1 MTNGVDSGSSLVVIF
16 SNDRSQLKQV
26 FNELEGSLSPSD
38 EVVVVNSGG
47 LRATQNDPFILIPQ
61 SGELLGQIK
70 EMLDDRPKNF
80 VVLMAPGVA
89 GYGAWLS
96 ELVSAFDKLPEDSVV
111 VPRSAFCTGPQ
122 MVAVSDASVVFS
134 KQKRHHFSIDWIENY
149 RGLVTL
155 EGAASHL
162 CLAVRSEDLLSGL
175 KELGPEA
182 STGERFEDLFEGLF
196 AWASR
201 YGGIYISH
209 GSLVSS
215 KGKYVQAKPYLDHI
229 PTRKEFPLVS
239 GCLIVKNEEQYIGEC
254 LKSLSDFV
262 DEIVVY
268 DTGSEDATIELA
280 ESFGARVIRG
290 YWDDDFG
297 AARNRSL
304 THCKGRWILWV
315 DADERVLGDPA
326 KVRAR
331 LAEPVL
337 RFSESEC
344 KQIKIRN
351 FYGHGLFHSMSHV
364 SMRIFLRI
372 EGAFYGALHERVRRR
387 ARFDFL
393 FEDLG
398 ANVFR
403 ELTIDHLGYMN
414 EAMTKRTKTERNTE
428 LAGKNFEVVSSLE
441 ALMQQARTYM
451 FSGDLPTA
459 RETAIEVLDKLDDS
473 ETSDSERRW
482 LEATSYGLILDSLI
496 LEKNHEL
503 AEHWLEKFEE
513 KSHFMSRPMAL
524 RARIRLLQGRY
535 SEALALFR
543 SLPVSEIGNDGLE
556 VAFDHYVPE
565 MVECL
570 SQLGRPV
577 EAAELLLD
585 YFEND
590 GVLDIHLG
598 RLVELMKEAA
608 IPISRLA
615 RSVKNVRQ
623 ESFYA
628 QFLQLEPK
636 IADGILEQIYLG
648 GDHSTIL
655 LATAAKIARMLD
667 IERMLEWG
675 ARLRM
680 FGFDQFC
687 PLVIKASDPSV
698 VELERVVCA
707 AVAYGAFSDQRA
719 KEICISIL
727 ANNAS
732 EELINAVSVYAPSL
746 LVKG

>member
-1 MTNGVDSGSSLVVIF
+1 MSGSSIVVIF
-16 SNDRSQLKQV
+16 ADDRPQLKSV
-26 FNELEGSLSPSD
+26 MGELEGSLSQID
-38 EVVVVNSGG
+38 ELVVVNCGG
-47 LRATQNDPFILIPQ
+47 IRAAKKDPFLLVPLDTNLPSQLAGIL
-61 SGELLGQIK
+61 GA
-70 EMLDDRPKNF
+70 RPKDF
-80 VVLMAPGVA
+80 VVLLAPGVA

-96 ELVSAFDKLPEDSVV
+96 ELVSTFDKLPEDSVV

-122 MVAVSDASVVFS
+122 MVAVSDASAVFS
-134 KQKRHHFSIDWIENY
+134 KQRRHRFSIDWIENY
-149 RGLVTL
+149 RGFVTL
-155 EGAASHL
+155 EGAASNL

-175 KELGPEA
+175 KELGTGVF
-182 STGERFEDLFEGLF
+182 TGERYEDLFEGFF
-196 AWASR
+196 ALAARS
-201 YGGIYISH
+201 GGIYISH

-215 KGKYVQAKPYLDHI
+215 KGKYMEAKPYLDQV
-229 PTRKEFPLVS
+229 PTREDFPLVS

-254 LKSLSDFV
+254 LKSLSSFV

-280 ESFGARVIRG
+280 EAFGARVIRG

-331 LAEPVL
+331 LAEPIL

-459 RETAIEVLDKLDDS
+459 RETAIEVLNKLDDS
-473 ETSDSERRW
+473 ATSDSERRW
-482 LEATSYGLILDSLI
+482 LEATSFGLILDSLI

-513 KSHFMSRPMAL
+513 KSYFMSRPMAL

-570 SQLGRPV
+570 SQLGRPI

-590 GVLDIHLG
+590 GVLDVHLG

-628 QFLQLEPK
+628 QFLQLEPSV
-636 IADGILEQIYLG
+636 ADEILEQIYLG

-655 LATAAKIARMLD
+655 LATAAKVALMLD
-667 IERMLEWG
+667 LERMLEWG

-680 FGFDQFC
+680 SGFGQFC
-687 PLVIKASDPSV
+687 PLVSKADDPSV
-698 VELERVVCA
+698 VELDRVVYA

-727 ANNAS
+727 ANNHT
-732 EELINAVSVYAPSL
+732 EELISAVSVYAPSL
-746 LVKG
+746 LVKS

>member
-1 MTNGVDSGSSLVVIF
+1 MSGSSIVVIF
-16 SNDRSQLKQV
+16 ADDRPQLKSV
-26 FNELEGSLSPSD
+26 MGELEGSLSQID
-38 EVVVVNSGG
+38 ELVVVNCGG
-47 LRATQNDPFILIPQ
+47 IRAAKKDPFLLVPLDANLPSQLAGIL
-61 SGELLGQIK
+61 GA
-70 EMLDDRPKNF
+70 RPKDF
-80 VVLMAPGVA
+80 VVLLAPGVA

-96 ELVSAFDKLPEDSVV
+96 ELVSTFDKLPEDSVV

-122 MVAVSDASVVFS
+122 AVAISDASAVFS
-134 KQKRHHFSIDWIENY
+134 KQKRHRFSIDWIENY
-149 RGLVTL
+149 RGFVTL
-155 EGAASHL
+155 EGAASNL

-175 KELGPEA
+175 KELG
-182 STGERFEDLFEGLF
+182 TGVFKGERYEDLFEGFF
-196 AWASR
+196 ALAARS
-201 YGGIYISH
+201 GGIYISH

-215 KGKYVQAKPYLDHI
+215 KGKYMEAKPYLDQI
-229 PTRKEFPLVS
+229 PIREDFPLVS

-280 ESFGARVIRG
+280 EAFGAKVVRG

-304 THCKGRWILWV
+304 THCKGRWILWI
-315 DADERVLGDPA
+315 DADERVLGDPT
-326 KVRAR
+326 KVRGK
-331 LAEPVL
+331 LAKPIL

-351 FYGHGLFHSMSHV
+351 YYGYGLSHSMSHV
-364 SMRIFLRI
+364 AMRLFLRI
-372 EGAFYGALHERVRRR
+372 EGSFYGALHERVRRR
-387 ARFDFL
+387 AKMDL
-393 FEDLG
+393 LLEDL
-398 ANVFR
+398 VTSWFR

-451 FSGDLPTA
+451 FSGELPTA

-473 ETSDSERRW
+473 ATSDSERRW
-482 LEATSYGLILDSLI
+482 LEATSFGLILDSLI

-513 KSHFMSRPMAL
+513 KSYFMSRPMAF

-535 SEALALFR
+535 SEALALFQ

-570 SQLGRPV
+570 SQLGRPI

-590 GVLDIHLG
+590 GVLDVHLG
-598 RLVELMKEAA
+598 RLVELMQEAS
-608 IPISRLA
+608 IPISRLV
-615 RSVKNVRQ
+615 RSVKDVRQ

-628 QFLQLEPK
+628 QFLQLEPSV
-636 IADGILEQIYLG
+636 ADEILEQIYLG

-655 LATAAKIARMLD
+655 LATAAKVALMLD
-667 IERMLEWG
+667 LGRMLEWG

-680 FGFDQFC
+680 SGFGQFC
-687 PLVIKASDPSV
+687 PLVSKAGDPSV
-698 VELERVVCA
+698 VELDRAVYA
-707 AVAYGAFSDQRA
+707 AVAYGAFSDPRA

-727 ANNAS
+727 ANNHT
-732 EELINAVSVYAPSL
+732 EELINAVSVFAPSL
-746 LVKG
+746 LVKS

>member
-1 MTNGVDSGSSLVVIF
+1 MSGSSIVVVF
-16 SNDRSQLKQV
+16 ADDRPQLKSV
-26 FNELEGSLSPSD
+26 MGELEGSLSQID
-38 EVVVVNSGG
+38 ELVVVNCGG
-47 LRATQNDPFILIPQ
+47 IRAAKKDPFLLVPLDANLPSQLAGIL
-61 SGELLGQIK
+61 GA
-70 EMLDDRPKNF
+70 RPKDF
-80 VVLMAPGVA
+80 VVLLAPGVA

-96 ELVSAFDKLPEDSVV
+96 ELVSTFDKLPEDSVV

-122 MVAVSDASVVFS
+122 AVAISDASAVFS
-134 KQKRHHFSIDWIENY
+134 KQKRHRFSIDWIENY
-149 RGLVTL
+149 RGFVTL
-155 EGAASHL
+155 EGAASNL
-162 CLAVRSEDLLSGL
+162 CLAVRSEGLQSGL
-175 KELGPEA
+175 KELGPGVFK
-182 STGERFEDLFEGLF
+182 GERYEDLFEGFF
-196 AWASR
+196 ALAARS
-201 YGGIYISH
+201 GGIYISH

-215 KGKYVQAKPYLDHI
+215 KGKYMQAKPYLDQI
-229 PTRKEFPLVS
+229 PIREDFPLVS

-280 ESFGARVIRG
+280 EAFGAKVIRG

-304 THCKGRWILWV
+304 SHCKGRWILWI
-315 DADERVLGDPA
+315 DADERVLGDPT
-326 KVRAR
+326 KVRAK

-459 RETAIEVLDKLDDS
+459 RETAIEVLNKLDDS
-473 ETSDSERRW
+473 ATSDSERRW
-482 LEATSYGLILDSLI
+482 LEATSFGLILDSLI

-503 AEHWLEKFEE
+503 AEQWLEKFEE
-513 KSHFMSRPMAL
+513 KSYFMSRPMAF
-524 RARIRLLQGRY
+524 RARIRLIQERY
-535 SEALALFR
+535 SEALALFQ

-585 YFEND
+585 FFEND

-655 LATAAKIARMLD
+655 LATAAKVALMLD
-667 IERMLEWG
+667 LERMLEWG

-680 FGFDQFC
+680 SGFGQFC
-687 PLVIKASDPSV
+687 PLVSRAGDPSV
-698 VELERVVCA
+698 VELDRVVYA
-707 AVAYGAFSDQRA
+707 AVAFGAFSDPRA
-719 KEICISIL
+719 KEICLSIL
-727 ANNAS
+727 ANNHT
-732 EELINAVSVYAPSL
+732 EELISAVSVYAPSL
-746 LVKG
+746 LLKS

>member
-1 MTNGVDSGSSLVVIF
+1 MSGSSIVVVF
-16 SNDRSQLKQV
+16 ADDRPQLKSV
-26 FNELEGSLSPSD
+26 MDELEGSLSLRD
-38 EVVVVNSGG
+38 ELVVVNCGRI
-47 LRATQNDPFILIPQ
+47 RATERDPFLLIQ
-61 SGELLGQIK
+61 FDANLLGQLAAI
-70 EMLDDRPKNF
+70 LGARPKDF
-80 VVLMAPGVA
+80 VVLLAPGVA

-96 ELVSAFDKLPEDSVV
+96 ELVSSFEKLPDASVV
-111 VPRSAFCTGPQ
+111 VPRSVFCTGPQ
-122 MVAVSDASVVFS
+122 TVAISDASAVFS
-134 KQKRHHFSIDWIENY
+134 KRKRHRFSIDWLVNY
-149 RGLVTL
+149 RGLLTL
-155 EGAASHL
+155 EGAASNL
-162 CLAVRSEDLLSGL
+162 CLAVRSESLYSGL
-175 KELGPEA
+175 KELGREA

-196 AWASR
+196 SWAARS
-201 YGGIYISH
+201 GGIYVSH

-215 KGKYVQAKPYLDHI
+215 KGKYMQAKPYSDQI
-229 PTRKEFPLVS
+229 PISEDFPLVS
-239 GCLIVKNEEQYIGEC
+239 GCLIVKNEEQFIGEC
-254 LKSLSDFV
+254 LESLSGFV

-280 ESFGARVIRG
+280 EAYGAKVIRG

-304 THCKGRWILWV
+304 THCKGRWILWI
-315 DADERVLGDPA
+315 DADERVLGDPT
-326 KVRAR
+326 KVRAE
-331 LAEPVL
+331 LAEPIL

-351 FYGHGLFHSMSHV
+351 FYGYGLSHSMSHV
-364 SMRIFLRI
+364 AMRLFLRI
-372 EGAFYGALHERVRRR
+372 EGSFYGALHERVRRR
-387 ARFDFL
+387 AKIDL
-393 FEDLG
+393 LLEDL
-398 ANVFR
+398 VTSWFR

-459 RETAIEVLDKLDDS
+459 RETAIEVLNKLDDS
-473 ETSDSERRW
+473 ATSDSERRW
-482 LEATSYGLILDSLI
+482 LEATSFGLILDSLI

-503 AEHWLEKFEE
+503 AEQWLEKFEE
-513 KSHFMSRPMAL
+513 KSYFMSRPMAF
-524 RARIRLLQGRY
+524 RARIRLIQERY
-535 SEALALFR
+535 SEALALFQ

-570 SQLGRPV
+570 SQLGRPA

-590 GVLDIHLG
+590 GVLDVHLG
-598 RLVELMKEAA
+598 RLVELVKEAA

-615 RSVKNVRQ
+615 RSVKNVGQ

-628 QFLQLEPK
+628 QFLQLDPNL
-636 IADGILEQIYLG
+636 ADEVLEQIYLG

-655 LATAAKIARMLD
+655 LATAAKVALMLD
-667 IERMLEWG
+667 LERMLEWG

-680 FGFDQFC
+680 SGFGQFC
-687 PLVIKASDPSV
+687 PLVSKAGDSSV
-698 VELERVVCA
+698 VELDRVVYA
-707 AVAYGAFSDQRA
+707 AVAFGAFSDPRA
-719 KEICISIL
+719 KEICLSIL
-727 ANNAS
+727 ANNHT

-746 LVKG
+746 LVKS